1 MPPEGRDERTLL
13 EGLTATP
20 EGDDRFVAV
29 APEGFG
35 PQAFGGVVVAHAVNA
50 ALQTVDAPSTLHS
63 LHGYFLRPV
72 AVEEPVQIDVAR
84 TRDGRSFT
92 PERWSTPVHGYARHD
107 GRRLPSAA
115 SALWHPEEGEPFVYA
130 EMTLVDVAELAAPGS

>member
-50 ALQTVDAPSTLHS
+50 ALQTVLAQPDIKRRAEEAGTFVAYTPPEAVMAR
-63 LHGYFLRPV
+63 LRGEI
-72 AVEEPVQIDVAR
+72 AAWTDVVR
-84 TRDGRSFT
+84 TVGIKPD
-92 PERWSTPVHGYARHD
+92 
-107 GRRLPSAA
+107 
-115 SALWHPEEGEPFVYA
+115 
-130 EMTLVDVAELAAPGS
+130 